1 MTGDWGQ
8 YHSCFLTRD
17 KKPKFLLTHMLLS
30 LQKNGPHLWK
40 PSCKLIRLLSGCCR
54 GVRDV
59 NSSIIKNLIIVC
71 TQTAS
76 LHPGERQRT
85 EECFRADKL
94 LFRNFSLWLCF
105 SSINVIRVH
114 LIPGVAFWVLCGED
128 PVQVGS
134 GGIVMNSSDIR
145 VPSKMLCLGTHF
157 SIHRS
162 DLH

>member
-1 MTGDWGQ
+1 MTGPIPLL
-8 YHSCFLTRD
+8 FLNKRD
-17 KKPKFLLTHMLLS
+17 KKPKFLLTHMLS

-76 LHPGERQRT
+76 LHPGGRDRGQKSVSGLTNCYLEI
-85 EECFRADKL
+85 FL
-94 LFRNFSLWLCF
+94 LWLCF
-105 SSINVIRVH
+105 SSINVRVH

-134 GGIVMNSSDIR
+134 GGVVMNSSDIR